1 MTGQE
6 KLQKTLARAG
16 IIDFAKIVKDASIS
30 AEEMQAIID
39 EPVCPMYEI
48 IASEIEKRFTHYTKR
63 GEFISRYAKDDEAS
77 LEEAIEEL
85 FMIAEYDTSKY
96 AIRAESLFDSPGY
109 ETGYCAISWISKVSG
124 DLETFD
130 FQWEAI

>member
-1 MTGQE
+1 MTGRE
-6 KLQKTLARAG
+6 KLQKTLAMAG
-16 IIDFAKIVKDASIS
+16 IIDFAKIIEDAGVA
-30 AEEMQAIID
+30 AEEVQTIID

-48 IASEIEKRFTHYTKR
+48 IASEIEKRFTHYTKS

-96 AIRAESLFDSPGY
+96 AIRDESLFDSPGY
-109 ETGYCAISWISKVSG
+109 ATGYCAISWISKVSG
-124 DLETFD
+124 ELETFS
-130 FQWEAI
+130 FQWERI

>member
-6 KLQKTLARAG
+6 KLQKTLAMAG
-16 IIDFAKIVKDASIS
+16 ITDLAKIIEDAGIS
-30 AEEMQAIID
+30 AEEVQIIID

-48 IASEIEKRFTHYTKR
+48 IASEIAKRFTYSTKS

-96 AIRAESLFDSPGY
+96 SIRDESLFDSTGY

-124 DLETFD
+124 DLETFS
-130 FQWEAI
+130 FQWEVM

>member
-6 KLQKTLARAG
+6 KLQKTLAMAG
-16 IIDFAKIVKDASIS
+16 IIDFAKIVEDAGVA
-30 AEEMQAIID
+30 AEEVQTIID

-48 IASEIEKRFTHYTKR
+48 IASEIEKRFTHYTKS
-63 GEFISRYAKDDEAS
+63 GGFISRYAKDDEAS

-96 AIRAESLFDSPGY
+96 AIRDESLFKSPGY

-124 DLETFD
+124 ELETFS
-130 FQWEAI
+130 FQWEMI